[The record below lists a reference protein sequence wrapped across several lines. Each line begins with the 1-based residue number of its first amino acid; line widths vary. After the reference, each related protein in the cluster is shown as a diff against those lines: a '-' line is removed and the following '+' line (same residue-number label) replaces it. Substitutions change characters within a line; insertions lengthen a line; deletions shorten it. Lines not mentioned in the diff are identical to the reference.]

1 MLKGRLGLEQAKIP
15 HADRHG
21 LLYLDRGALTVES
34 GCLSFLSGGGVLAP
48 GTYQIPH
55 QTLSALLIGPGTT
68 ISHDVLRLL
77 ARHGTTL
84 VAVGTDAT
92 RLYTAPA
99 FGPDRSDLARKQA
112 LAWADEKTRIRI
124 ARKMYARRL
133 GQILPHTELE
143 VLRGIEGARVKESYK
158 LLAQSFGL
166 VWKRRDY
173 DRSRPDAADSSN
185 QAINHASTAVRAAAG
200 VAVAAVSAL
209 PQLGFIHEDS
219 DQSFVLDVADLYRE
233 EVTLKIAFS
242 VAKRMEQGAQETVD
256 RLVRQVAAR
265 EFKRIG
271 LVPKMIDDIK
281 SLFEVADGPDDRNH
295 SGR

>member
-1 MLKGRLGLEQAKIP
+1 MLKGRLGLEQARIP

-21 LLYLDRGALTVES
+21 LLYLDRGALTVDA

-48 GTYQIPH
+48 GNYQIPH

-68 ISHDVLRLL
+68 VSHDVFRLM

-99 FGPDRSDLARKQA
+99 FGPDRSDLARRQA
-112 LAWADEKTRIRI
+112 LAWADEKTRLRI

-133 GQILPHTELE
+133 GQILPHTDLA

-166 VWKRRDY
+166 AWKRRDY
-173 DRSRPDAADSSN
+173 DRSKPDAADISN

-200 VAVAAVSAL
+200 VAVASVSAL
-209 PQLGFIHEDS
+209 TQLGFIHEDS
-219 DQSFVLDVADLYRE
+219 DQSFVLDIADLYRE
-233 EVTLKIAFS
+233 DVTLKIAFS
-242 VAKRMEQGAQETVD
+242 VAKRIEQGATETVD

-281 SLFEVADGPDDRNH
+281 HLFEVADGPDDRDH
-295 SGR
+295 PGR

>member
-1 MLKGRLGLEQAKIP
+1 MLPGRLGLERAQIA

-21 LLYLDRGALTVES
+21 LLYLDRGVLSVVD
-34 GCLSFLSGGGVLAP
+34 GCLHFLSGGGVLAK
-48 GTYQIPH
+48 GEYQLPH
-55 QTLSALLIGPGTT
+55 QTLSALLIGPGTSL
-68 ISHDVLRLL
+68 SHDVLRIL

-99 FGPDRSDLARKQA
+99 LGPDRSDLARAQA
-112 LAWADEKTRIRI
+112 REWADDKRRIAI

-133 GQILPHTELE
+133 GEVLPHTSIE

-158 LLAQSFGL
+158 LVAQSFGMT
-166 VWKRRDY
+166 WKRRDFN
-173 DRSRPDAADSSN
+173 RANPDAADLAN

-219 DQSFVLDVADLYRE
+219 DQSFVLDIADLYRE
-233 EVTLKIAFS
+233 SVTLRLAFS
-242 VAKRMEQGAQETVD
+242 AAKRMEQGADETVD
-256 RLVRQVAAR
+256 RLVRQSAAR
-265 EFKRIG
+265 EFRRIG

-281 SLFEVADGPDDRNH
+281 SLFGVSDDGPDRADH
-295 SGR
+295 P